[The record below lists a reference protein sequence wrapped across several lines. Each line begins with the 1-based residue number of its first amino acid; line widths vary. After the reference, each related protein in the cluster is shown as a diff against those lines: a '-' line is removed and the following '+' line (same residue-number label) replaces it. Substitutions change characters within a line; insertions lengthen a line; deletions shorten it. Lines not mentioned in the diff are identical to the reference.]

1 MVKISPQLLLAAH
14 RFLSMVVKLFTPNF
28 ISEKILLRL
37 LKYSSVI
44 QELKFNEENKKSLW
58 HLLYCK
64 NKAAD
69 YFILILNGNVE
80 VEASKECIKVCNTCD
95 FLLNSTNFLLP
106 LIILLSMRPYTNTG
120 ARTLLMNSPDHGV

>member
-14 RFLSMVVKLFTPNF
+14 RFLSTFVTLFTPNF

-44 QELKFNEENKKSLW
+44 QELEFNEENKKSLW
-58 HLLYCK
+58 HVLYCK

-69 YFILILNGNVE
+69 YFILILNGKVE
-80 VEASKECIKVCNTCD
+80 VEAGKECIKVCNTCD

-106 LIILLSMRPYTNTG
+106 IIVLLSMRPYTNTG
-120 ARTLLMNSPDHGV
+120 ARTLFMNSPDHGV